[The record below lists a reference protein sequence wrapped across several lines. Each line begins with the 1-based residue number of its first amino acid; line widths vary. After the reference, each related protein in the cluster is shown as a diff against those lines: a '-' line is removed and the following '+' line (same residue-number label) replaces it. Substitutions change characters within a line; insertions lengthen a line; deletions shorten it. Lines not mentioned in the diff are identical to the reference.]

1 MEKRCLIIE
10 DNFLQRETIKQLIKE
25 TSANIRVYDVD
36 NLLGAYKVL
45 LENVIDLF
53 IVDIVLDTAKKGDTS
68 GVKLVNI
75 IRTMPQY
82 MFTPVIFVTSLED
95 PKMFAYS
102 KLHCFSYLE
111 KPFSYGEAKE
121 IFKSALGYTS
131 PRSEN
136 DVLCLRKDGA
146 LYPFRIDQI
155 AYIESVNRHLTI
167 HKTNGDSVQMPYMT
181 CKRIL
186 EEANNTSLFQCTR
199 GVIVNRDCI
208 KAVDRTNCV
217 LELKGSKR
225 HLDIGGTYAKQV
237 LLDLADW
244 P

>member
-10 DNFLQRETIKQLIKE
+10 DDLSQRKLIKKLIRETSVHTKI
-25 TSANIRVYDVD
+25 YDVD
-36 NLLGAYKVL
+36 NVLSAYKAL

-53 IVDIVLDTAKKGDTS
+53 IVDIVLDTGKKGDIS

-75 IRTMPQY
+75 IRSMPQY
-82 MFTPVIFVTSLED
+82 RFTPVIFVTSLED
-95 PKMFAYS
+95 PKMFAYR

-131 PRSEN
+131 PRMEN
-136 DVLCLRKDGA
+136 EVLCLRKDGV
-146 LYPFRIDQI
+146 LYPFKIDQI
-155 AYIESVNRHLTI
+155 AYIESVNRCLTI
-167 HKTNGDSVQMPYMT
+167 HKRNGESEQMPYMT
-181 CKRIL
+181 CKRVL
-186 EEANNTSLFQCTR
+186 EEANNASLFQCMR

-217 LELKGSKR
+217 LELKGSKK
-225 HLDIGGTYAKQV
+225 HLDIGATYARQV
-237 LLDLADW
+237 LSDLEDW